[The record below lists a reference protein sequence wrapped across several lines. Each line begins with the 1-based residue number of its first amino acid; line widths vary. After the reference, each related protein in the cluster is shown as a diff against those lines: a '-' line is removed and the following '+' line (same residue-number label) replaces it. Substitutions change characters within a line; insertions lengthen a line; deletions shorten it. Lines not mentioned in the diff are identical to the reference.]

1 MYELRVYSGPLY
13 FHRPLGAR
21 FMYHCRRQ
29 PWVNCLRAFSAEF
42 VTFTVHIPIAVWPRT
57 NKRFLNRAPDVT
69 STNSLVSI
77 FVFISLYRITYEAHE
92 SRFIFMT

>member
-1 MYELRVYSGPLY
+1 MNSVFIRV
-13 FHRPLGAR
+13 R
-21 FMYHCRRQ
+21 FISIVLWGLASCITADVSPGLIVYVRFQLNSSRS
-29 PWVNCLRAFSAEF
+29 P
-42 VTFTVHIPIAVWPRT
+42 VHIPIAVWPRT